1 MALTGE
7 LEHLHIVDIIQ
18 LINTARKSGTL
29 SVKGSRGES
38 RFIFSNGYIVGA
50 SHLSNRIRI
59 GNVLIKMN
67 AITRA
72 ELSQALEV
80 QKNAGRN
87 RKPLLITLI
96 ELGKLT
102 REEGA
107 RGLRKLIEMALVEL
121 VGWTQGTFTL
131 DTDVI
136 TVSPQCSYPLSKME
150 QEVSID
156 AQMIL
161 MDALRVFDE
170 RERDRQAGKPVRSD
184 EEVYAEAASPEVPE
198 ETGGKTPVL
207 TADDLGLGAL
217 DRLERKIPRDFPA
230 AELFDPAEIH
240 RQKIKDLLADC
251 SSEEQ
256 DAFVSFLEK
265 SSKSRGAYDLSRRQ
279 EGRARGLI
287 LFSEDEL
294 LRHSVMTIC
303 KDEGVL
309 VFATEGEEDLDR
321 IIGQCLSIKVLP
333 VLVFDDPGEP
343 EALLSREKIVSLRR
357 QVGERYP
364 QVPVIQMTSMPDYPF
379 TLQALHDGVRAVFPR
394 PSREAG
400 KATFIPDTITFLE
413 TFKSYITGIFEEQKE
428 LFAADNQLHILKERA
443 SALRDLGEPAAVS
456 LALLQYVSELC
467 ERSIS
472 FIVRTEE
479 LSGEKAIGVYD
490 EKNAGPTSVTRLK
503 VSLSKPSVFRDVME
517 KGQLFYGESED
528 EVVNILF
535 EAIGAPLSP
544 VIMLLPVKSLGK
556 TVILIYGD
564 FGGKEASPLKSD
576 ALEILAHEA
585 GLVLENLL
593 YRKQP
598 EKAPKK

>member
-1 MALTGE
+1 M
-7 LEHLHIVDIIQ
+7 
-18 LINTARKSGTL
+18 
-29 SVKGSRGES
+29 
-38 RFIFSNGYIVGA
+38 
-50 SHLSNRIRI
+50 
-59 GNVLIKMN
+59 
-67 AITRA
+67 
-72 ELSQALEV
+72 
-80 QKNAGRN
+80 
-87 RKPLLITLI
+87 
-96 ELGKLT
+96 
-102 REEGA
+102 
-107 RGLRKLIEMALVEL
+107 
-121 VGWTQGTFTL
+121 
-131 DTDVI
+131 
-136 TVSPQCSYPLSKME
+136 
-150 QEVSID
+150 
-156 AQMIL
+156 
-161 MDALRVFDE
+161 
-170 RERDRQAGKPVRSD
+170 
-184 EEVYAEAASPEVPE
+184 
-198 ETGGKTPVL
+198 
-207 TADDLGLGAL
+207 
-217 DRLERKIPRDFPA
+217 
-230 AELFDPAEIH
+230 
-240 RQKIKDLLADC
+240 
-251 SSEEQ
+251 
-256 DAFVSFLEK
+256 
-265 SSKSRGAYDLSRRQ
+265 
-279 EGRARGLI
+279 GLI
-287 LFSEDEL
+287 LFSEDKL
-294 LRHSVMTIC
+294 VRHSVMTIC

-309 VFATEGEEDLDR
+309 VFATEDEEDLDR
-321 IIGQCLSIKVLP
+321 IIAQCLSIKVLP
-333 VLVFDDPGEP
+333 VLVFDSPGEP
-343 EALLSREKIVSLRR
+343 EALLTREKTVSLRR

-364 QVPVIQMTSMPDYPF
+364 QVPVIQMTSMPNYPF

-394 PSREAG
+394 PSRGGREG
-400 KATFIPDTITFLE
+400 DVHPGYDNISGNFQIV
-413 TFKSYITGIFEEQKE
+413 YYGHFEEQKE